1 MKLLPVVAIV
11 AAVVA
16 VAGAVAVQ
24 GLVSPAPEAT
34 RAAGIANFSP
44 SDAPKPAPDTAFR
57 DAKGERLTLADF
69 KGKVLVVNFWATW
82 CAPCVEEM
90 PSLGRLAEIGEAEG
104 IEVLALSADQTDLP
118 DETVRA
124 FLAKNEAGN
133 LAVYR
138 DDGMAVARSLSV
150 RGLPTTV
157 IIDAEGNM
165 RGTVLGTAD
174 WASDAALALIR
185 SFRPV

>member
-1 MKLLPVVAIV
+1 MKLMPVVVVV
-11 AAVVA
+11 AAIVA
-16 VAGAVAVQ
+16 VAGVVAVQ
-24 GLVSPAPEAT
+24 GFVNPSPEAT

-44 SDAPKPAPDTAFR
+44 SDAPKPAPDTPFR
-57 DAKGERLTLADF
+57 NAAGERLTLADF
-69 KGKVLVVNFWATW
+69 KGRVLVVNFWATW
-82 CAPCVEEM
+82 CAPCIEEM
-90 PSLGRLAEIGEAEG
+90 PSLGRLAEIGKAEG

-118 DETVRA
+118 DETLRG
-124 FLAKNEAGN
+124 FLEKNAAGG

-157 IIDAEGNM
+157 IIDAEGNL

-174 WASDAALALIR
+174 WASDEALALIR
-185 SFRPV
+185 SFRKD